1 MIDLTP
7 LDIRRKKGDFSRGLR
22 GYDSQE
28 VDTFLDMAAERLEE
42 LVRDNLSLRERV
54 AHLSEKVEGQEG
66 RERAVQE
73 ALVTAQALRE
83 EITGQARR
91 EAELIRQEA
100 EAESRRLWEETD
112 SATRKRRED
121 SESAAL
127 RILEEAEAMSK
138 KARGESEAM
147 SKRTQEE
154 AEAVTRSA
162 REEADKLA
170 RTTLENL
177 DRRKEDAEVSLRA
190 LERQR
195 VRFLRSFRAL
205 LENELDALTEE
216 EASVPVA
223 SEADLKARDRPSN
236 GEVDSGETAAPTST
250 DASTSAAA
258 PTSTDASAS
267 RGVNG

>member
-112 SATRKRRED
+112 SATRKRRE
-121 SESAAL
+121 
-127 RILEEAEAMSK
+127 
-138 KARGESEAM
+138 ESEAM
-147 SKRTQEE
+147 SKRTREE

-170 RTTLENL
+170 RKALEDL

-223 SEADLKARDRPSN
+223 PEADLKARDRPSN
-236 GEVDSGETAAPTST
+236 GEVDSGETDAPTST
-250 DASTSAAA
+250 DASTSADAS
-258 PTSTDASAS
+258 TSTDASAS
-267 RGVNG
+267 RGVNW

>member
-7 LDIRRKKGDFSRGLR
+7 LDIRKKKGDFSRGLR

-100 EAESRRLWEETD
+100 EAESRRLWEETE
-112 SATRKRRED
+112 SATRKR
-121 SESAAL
+121 
-127 RILEEAEAMSK
+127 LE
-138 KARGESEAM
+138 ESEAM
-147 SKRTQEE
+147 SKRTREE

-170 RTTLENL
+170 RKALEDL

-216 EASVPVA
+216 EEASVSVA
-223 SEADLKARDRPSN
+223 PEADLKARDRPSN
-236 GEVDSGETAAPTST
+236 GEVDSGETDAPTST
-250 DASTSAAA
+250 DASTSADAS
-258 PTSTDASAS
+258 TSTDASAS
-267 RGVNG
+267 RGVNW

>member
-7 LDIRRKKGDFSRGLR
+7 LDIRKKKGDFSRGLR

-42 LVRDNLSLRERV
+42 LVRDNLSLREKV
-54 AHLSEKVEGQEG
+54 AQLSEKVEGQEG

-83 EITGQARR
+83 EITVQARR

-100 EAESRRLWEETD
+100 EADSRRLWEETD
-112 SATRKRRED
+112 SATRKLREE
-121 SESAAL
+121 SESDAG
-127 RILEEAEAMSK
+127 RMREEAEAVAK
-138 KARGESEAM
+138 KAREESEAL
-147 SKRTQEE
+147 SKRTREESEALSKRTREE

-162 REEADKLA
+162 REEADKIA
-170 RTTLENL
+170 RKALEDL

-205 LENELDALTEE
+205 LENELDALSEE
-216 EASVPVA
+216 EASVPPRSDADHAAVDGA
-223 SEADLKARDRPSN
+223 SGAVESEESDPA
-236 GEVDSGETAAPTST
+236 T
-250 DASTSAAA
+250 
-258 PTSTDASAS
+258 S
-267 RGVNG
+267 RGVNW

>member
-7 LDIRRKKGDFSRGLR
+7 LDIRKKKGDFSRGLR

-42 LVRDNLSLRERV
+42 LVRDNLAFRERV

-91 EAELIRQEA
+91 EAELVRQEA
-100 EAESRRLWEETD
+100 EAECRRLREETD
-112 SATRKRRED
+112 SATRKLLEE

-127 RILEEAEAMSK
+127 RVREEAEAMAR
-138 KARGESEAM
+138 KAREESEAL
-147 SKRTQEE
+147 SKRTREE
-154 AEAVTRSA
+154 AEAMTRAA

-170 RTTLENL
+170 RKALEDL

-216 EASVPVA
+216 ETSVPFAAGAGQPGGERA
-223 SEADLKARDRPSN
+223 SR
-236 GEVDSGETAAPTST
+236 GEVDSGQ
-250 DASTSAAA
+250 
-258 PTSTDASAS
+258 
-267 RGVNG
+267 VNHPSPKEVSL

>member
-22 GYDSQE
+22 GYNLQE
-28 VDTFLDMAAERLEE
+28 VDTFLDMTAERLEE
-42 LVRDNLSLRERV
+42 LVRENLSLRERV
-54 AHLSEKVEGQEG
+54 THLSEKVEGQEG

-112 SATRKRRED
+112 TATRKLREE
-121 SESAAL
+121 SEAAAL
-127 RILEEAEAMSK
+127 RVREEAEVAAKKSSK
-138 KARGESEAM
+138 DSEAA
-147 SKRTQEE
+147 SKRAREE
-154 AEAVTRSA
+154 AEGLTRSA

-170 RTTLENL
+170 RRTLEDL

-205 LENELDALTEE
+205 LENELDALAEE
-216 EASVPVA
+216 EQGTPTAAGSDQAAMDSVAVDGS
-223 SEADLKARDRPSN
+223 SEDVPSVDGASN
-236 GEVDSGETAAPTST
+236 GEADSGAMEAPTSK
-250 DASTSAAA
+250 TSKGA
-258 PTSTDASAS
+258 
-267 RGVNG
+267 NW